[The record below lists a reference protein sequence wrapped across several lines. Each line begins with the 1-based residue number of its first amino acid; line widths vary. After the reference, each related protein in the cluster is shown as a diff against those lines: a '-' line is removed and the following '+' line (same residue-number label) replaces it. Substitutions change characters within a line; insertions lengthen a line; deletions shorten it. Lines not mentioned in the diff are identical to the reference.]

1 LWLQKF
7 PEIQEFQTTAIGSS
21 LTDLKRFIST
31 FPEAMQE
38 YLTLNIPSR
47 ELNGDDFLWIVR
59 RGFRTNPLRTSASA
73 LGDTMDCMR
82 LVNDQARLMQSTS
95 MKISND
101 VRVVATAVYDKRQDS
116 QLQQIHDEAGH
127 SFYYR
132 IMLENHSSD
141 AVQLVGRHWIFKSNG
156 TETEVPKFS
165 RGVIGV
171 EPIIKPGQNFQ
182 YMSMANLEA
191 DRGVMAGAFLMKTE
205 ATGSPFEVEVAPCA
219 LDPDVFIA

>member
-1 LWLQKF
+1 
-7 PEIQEFQTTAIGSS
+7 
-21 LTDLKRFIST
+21 
-31 FPEAMQE
+31 
-38 YLTLNIPSR
+38 
-47 ELNGDDFLWIVR
+47 
-59 RGFRTNPLRTSASA
+59 
-73 LGDTMDCMR
+73 
-82 LVNDQARLMQSTS
+82 
-95 MKISND
+95 
-101 VRVVATAVYDKRQDS
+101 
-116 QLQQIHDEAGH
+116 
-127 SFYYR
+127 FYYR

-219 LDPDVFIA
+219 L